1 VSERF
6 ENDLKS
12 IGVFCAARPGSRPE
26 YAELAR
32 GVGRAVAARGLRLV
46 YGGGGRGLMGALA
59 DGALEGGG
67 EVTGVI
73 PAMLVTQEKAHP
85 GVEDQRIVETMLE
98 RKTLMADLSGAFLAL
113 PGGLGTMDELFE
125 MLTWT
130 QLGLQRKRCA
140 LLNAFGCYDGLI
152 AWLDR
157 AVEDGFVSPDIS
169 ERLVIGAEL
178 EPLLDCLGATSPR

>member
-1 VSERF
+1 MPEPKF
-6 ENDLKS
+6 QDAMKS
-12 IGVFCAARPGSRPE
+12 IGVFCAARAGSRPE
-26 YAELAR
+26 YVDLAR
-32 GVGRAVAARGLRLV
+32 ETGGAIARRGLRLV

-59 DGALEGGG
+59 DGALEAGG

-73 PAMLVTQEKAHP
+73 PAMLVTQEKAHR

-98 RKTLMADLSGAFLAL
+98 RKTVMAELSDAFLAL

-157 AVEDGFVSPDIS
+157 TVEDGFVSKDIG
-169 ERLVIGAEL
+169 ERLIIGSS
-178 EPLLDCLGATSPR
+178 LDRALDGLAGVGV